1 MLAWA
6 KAQDPIKKNKANAKR
21 LEVWLLVNLRPAHLG
36 SLFLSLPKK
45 KKKGMSRSEY
55 ARHFR
60 LAKKTRQGG
69 SPSISLGREASS
81 QRWKLLLRKRR

>member
-45 KKKGMSRSEY
+45 KKKVMYR
-55 ARHFR
+55 
-60 LAKKTRQGG
+60 
-69 SPSISLGREASS
+69 I
-81 QRWKLLLRKRR
+81 